1 MPHRYGD
8 VGDVGRRPEPVLHY
22 STRKQDE
29 AAEATPRSIYDEQFL
44 QLDKKTGQEHGRLS
58 EREQASSGFSSA
70 SSVGREPHYP
80 RQTRRSGGHGYER
93 DAEWHL
99 DDYNHRRGG
108 DRYARSDD
116 ADSRRARGYYQ
127 PYDSHLRRDEEE
139 WRQQQQRGHASRPAY
154 DSADRGYYGERD
166 GRYHRSYDDE
176 EAYPWPAEP
185 LPRQTKRT
193 HRNKKPYSLDAK
205 GERKEVA
212 AELPWHSSDR
222 SPTFSQ
228 RDSLERFAQGFG
240 DRRGYQDHK

>member
-1 MPHRYGD
+1 MPHHYRD

-29 AAEATPRSIYDEQFL
+29 AAEATPRSIYDEKFL

-58 EREQASSGFSSA
+58 ERERASSGFSSA
-70 SSVGREPHYP
+70 SSAGREPPYP

-108 DRYARSDD
+108 DRYARSDG

-166 GRYHRSYDDE
+166 GRYHRSYGDE
-176 EAYPWPAEP
+176 DAYPWPADDENNDVEVDDDEDDADDDDAAYGHDAGHAKAALYLPTAFAFPAPTLAFP
-185 LPRQTKRT
+185 LSTFRT
-193 HRNKKPYSLDAK
+193 SIIII
-205 GERKEVA
+205 
-212 AELPWHSSDR
+212 
-222 SPTFSQ
+222 F
-228 RDSLERFAQGFG
+228 
-240 DRRGYQDHK
+240 